1 MGALAQHH
9 VLAVIGVLLLIGL
22 LVQVALDQDL
32 DRELLAQLGRDLADC
47 VILSLL
53 VLAIEGPL
61 DQ

>member
-1 MGALAQHH
+1 MGALAQHN

-32 DRELLAQLGRDLADC
+32 DRELLAQLGGHLADC

>member
-32 DRELLAQLGRDLADC
+32 DRELLAQLGGHLADC